1 MIALSLHYDIE
12 ELEVKEKLDP
22 FPLKVFNPT
31 GKEKML
37 QTLSGDIKQANDSPF
52 QVVSGSSSEWNIHR
66 SMKLTIS

>member
-31 GKEKML
+31 GKEKMF
-37 QTLSGDIKQANDSPF
+37 QT
-52 QVVSGSSSEWNIHR
+52 
-66 SMKLTIS
+66 